1 MATSY
6 SRKPR
11 LIDVRLEWYVKAEE
25 AILTGQSYTIGNR
38 TLTRANLAEVRKM
51 IDDLVAR
58 GAKLPGMDTDNG
70 RGNRSKRVVFR
81 DQEAKMAR
89 KNNKFSA
96 KIGTPRAKN
105 SGYSEGGASHNNKSL
120 KGYNPRKLGYKADIG
135 ANLSTLRDRSA
146 DLAINTPVGTAAIN
160 TSTTHTVG
168 AGLNVFPRPKFQI
181 LGISAEEARAWAR
194 KVRAEFDLWAESK
207 DCDIYRKNNLYDM
220 QSIAYQGYLTDGDS
234 FAVFRRKPTTPD
246 MPYTLRLQLI
256 EGNRVSNPLTDSTYV
271 TGDPTGV
278 EALNPDNGNRILNG
292 VEIDTDGAIVAYW
305 VSNQVPGEPIT
316 SMLTT
321 WARVEAYGKRTSIP
335 NVLQISNDTRPEQY
349 RGVPYLA
356 PVIETLKQVYR
367 YTNAELTSAI
377 IKSYFALFF
386 TEAVTNSGS
395 LNDMLADNGVDDPT
409 EPVVDVSEYNL
420 GPGTL
425 NALPK
430 GVDVKSVDASNAQST
445 FEVFSTQL
453 IKQVGAAL
461 NQPYEVLMKN
471 FNSSYSASRAAMLQ
485 AWEEYKLRRK
495 WFARDFCQPI
505 YEVWLMEAV
514 ANGRI
519 EAPGFFDDPLIRK
532 AWCNADW
539 FGPTM
544 SILDPVKD
552 MNGSTLRVENGVS
565 TREREAAEMTGTDLE
580 ENIAQLAFEKQLM
593 EKYGM
598 ELADAV
604 NPSVGSKSTT
614 KGGEEDE

>member
-89 KNNKFSA
+89 KNKKFSA
-96 KIGTPRAKN
+96 KIGTPRAQN

-120 KGYNPRKLGYKADIG
+120 KGYNPKKLGYKADIG

-181 LGISAEEARAWAR
+181 LGISAEDARAWAR
-194 KVRAEFDLWAESK
+194 KVRAEFDLWADSK

-234 FAVFRRKPTTPD
+234 FAAFRRKPATPD

-256 EGNRVSNPLTDSTYV
+256 EGNRVSNPLTTSTYA

-278 EALNPDNGNRILNG
+278 EVLNSDNGNRILNG

-305 VSNQVPGEPIT
+305 VSNQVPGEPV
-316 SMLTT
+316 SSLLTT

-598 ELADAV
+598 GLADAV
-604 NPSVGSKSTT
+604 NPSVGSKSEA

>member
-1 MATSY
+1 
-6 SRKPR
+6 
-11 LIDVRLEWYVKAEE
+11 
-25 AILTGQSYTIGNR
+25 
-38 TLTRANLAEVRKM
+38 
-51 IDDLVAR
+51 
-58 GAKLPGMDTDNG
+58 
-70 RGNRSKRVVFR
+70 
-81 DQEAKMAR
+81 MAR
-89 KNNKFSA
+89 KNKKFSA
-96 KIGTPRAKN
+96 KIGTPRAQN

-256 EGNRVSNPLTDSTYV
+256 EGNRVSNPLTNSTYA

-278 EALNPDNGNRILNG
+278 EALNQDNGNRILNG

-316 SMLTT
+316 SSLTT
-321 WARVEAYGKRTSIP
+321 WARIEAYGKRTSIP

-598 ELADAV
+598 GLADAV
-604 NPSVGSKSTT
+604 NPSVGSKNEA

>member
-6 SRKPR
+6 SSKPR

-89 KNNKFSA
+89 KNKKFSA
-96 KIGTPRAKN
+96 KISTPRAKN
-105 SGYSEGGASHNNKSL
+105 SGYSEGGASRDNKSL

-256 EGNRVSNPLTDSTYV
+256 EGNRVSNPLTSSTYV

-316 SMLTT
+316 TMLTT

-552 MNGSTLRVENGVS
+552 MNGSTLRVQNGVS

-598 ELADAV
+598 GLADAV
-604 NPSVGSKSTT
+604 NPSVGSKSKA

>member
-1 MATSY
+1 
-6 SRKPR
+6 
-11 LIDVRLEWYVKAEE
+11 
-25 AILTGQSYTIGNR
+25 
-38 TLTRANLAEVRKM
+38 
-51 IDDLVAR
+51 
-58 GAKLPGMDTDNG
+58 
-70 RGNRSKRVVFR
+70 
-81 DQEAKMAR
+81 MAR
-89 KNNKFSA
+89 KNKKFSA
-96 KIGTPRAKN
+96 KIVTPRAQN

-181 LGISAEEARAWAR
+181 LGISAEDARAWAR
-194 KVRAEFDLWAESK
+194 KVRAEFDLWADSK

-256 EGNRVSNPLTDSTYV
+256 EGNRVSNPLTTSTYA

-278 EALNPDNGNRILNG
+278 EALNSDNGNRILNG

-316 SMLTT
+316 SILTS

-598 ELADAV
+598 GLADAG
-604 NPSVGSKSTT
+604 NPSVGSKSEA

>member
-1 MATSY
+1 
-6 SRKPR
+6 
-11 LIDVRLEWYVKAEE
+11 
-25 AILTGQSYTIGNR
+25 
-38 TLTRANLAEVRKM
+38 
-51 IDDLVAR
+51 
-58 GAKLPGMDTDNG
+58 
-70 RGNRSKRVVFR
+70 
-81 DQEAKMAR
+81 MAR
-89 KNNKFSA
+89 KNKKFSA
-96 KIGTPRAKN
+96 KIGTPMAQN
-105 SGYSEGGASHNNKSL
+105 SGYSEGGASHDNKSL
-120 KGYNPRKLGYKADIG
+120 KGYNPKKLGYKADIG

-181 LGISAEEARAWAR
+181 LGISAEDARAWAR
-194 KVRAEFDLWAESK
+194 KVRAEFDLWADSK

-234 FAVFRRKPTTPD
+234 FAAFRRKPATLD

-256 EGNRVSNPLTDSTYV
+256 EGNRVSNPLTTSTYA

-278 EALNPDNGNRILNG
+278 EALNSDNGNRILNG

-305 VSNQVPGEPIT
+305 VSNQVPGEPV
-316 SMLTT
+316 SSLLTT

-514 ANGRI
+514 ATGRI

-598 ELADAV
+598 GLADAG
-604 NPSVGSKSTT
+604 NPSVGSKSEA

>member
-58 GAKLPGMDTDNG
+58 GAKLPDMDTDNG

-89 KNNKFSA
+89 KNKKFSA
-96 KIGTPRAKN
+96 KIGTPRAQN

-181 LGISAEEARAWAR
+181 LGISAEDARAWAR
-194 KVRAEFDLWAESK
+194 KVRAEFDLWADSK

-256 EGNRVSNPLTDSTYV
+256 EGNRVSNPLTTSTYA

-278 EALNPDNGNRILNG
+278 EALNSDNGNRILNG

-316 SMLTT
+316 SILTS

-445 FEVFSTQL
+445 FDVFSTQL

-514 ANGRI
+514 ATGRI

-598 ELADAV
+598 GLADAG
-604 NPSVGSKSTT
+604 NPSVGSKSEA

>member
-6 SRKPR
+6 SRRPR

-58 GAKLPGMDTDNG
+58 GAKLPDMDTDNG

-89 KNNKFSA
+89 KNKKFSA
-96 KIGTPRAKN
+96 KIGTPRAQN

-120 KGYNPRKLGYKADIG
+120 KGYNPKKLGYKADIG

-168 AGLNVFPRPKFQI
+168 AGLNVFPKPKFQI
-181 LGISAEEARAWAR
+181 LGISAEDARAWAR
-194 KVRAEFDLWAESK
+194 KVRAEFDLWADSK

-234 FAVFRRKPTTPD
+234 FAAFRRKPATPD

-256 EGNRVSNPLTDSTYV
+256 EGNRVSNPLTTSTYA

-278 EALNPDNGNRILNG
+278 EALNSDNGNRILNG

-305 VSNQVPGEPIT
+305 VSNQVPGEPV
-316 SMLTT
+316 SSLLTT

-598 ELADAV
+598 GLADAG
-604 NPSVGSKSTT
+604 NPSVGSKSEA

>member
-58 GAKLPGMDTDNG
+58 GAKLPDMDTDNG

-89 KNNKFSA
+89 KNKKFSA
-96 KIGTPRAKN
+96 KIGTPRAQN

-181 LGISAEEARAWAR
+181 LGIPAEDARAWAR
-194 KVRAEFDLWAESK
+194 KVRAEFDLWADSK

-256 EGNRVSNPLTDSTYV
+256 EGNRVSNPLTTSTYA

-278 EALNPDNGNRILNG
+278 EALNSDNGNRILNG

-305 VSNQVPGEPIT
+305 VSNQVPGEPV
-316 SMLTT
+316 SSLLTT

-598 ELADAV
+598 GLADAG
-604 NPSVGSKSTT
+604 NPSVGSKSEA

>member
-120 KGYNPRKLGYKADIG
+120 KGYNPKKLGYKADIG

-598 ELADAV
+598 GLADAV

>member
-6 SRKPR
+6 SSKPR

-58 GAKLPGMDTDNG
+58 GAKLPGMDTENG

-89 KNNKFSA
+89 KNKKFSA
-96 KIGTPRAKN
+96 KISTPRAKN
-105 SGYSEGGASHNNKSL
+105 SGYSEGGASRDNKSL

-181 LGISAEEARAWAR
+181 LEISAEEARAWAR

-234 FAVFRRKPTTPD
+234 FAVFRRKSTTPD

-256 EGNRVSNPLTDSTYV
+256 EGNRISNPLTNSTYV

-316 SMLTT
+316 NMLTT

-552 MNGSTLRVENGVS
+552 MNGSNLRVQNGVS

-598 ELADAV
+598 GLADAV
-604 NPSVGSKSTT
+604 NPSVGSKSKA

>member
-58 GAKLPGMDTDNG
+58 GAKLPDMDTDNG

-89 KNNKFSA
+89 KNKKFSA
-96 KIGTPRAKN
+96 KIGTPRAQN

-181 LGISAEEARAWAR
+181 LGISAEDARAWAR
-194 KVRAEFDLWAESK
+194 KVRAEFDLWADSK

-256 EGNRVSNPLTDSTYV
+256 EGNRVSNPLTTSTYA

-278 EALNPDNGNRILNG
+278 EALNSDNGNRILNG

-316 SMLTT
+316 SILTS

-495 WFARDFCQPI
+495 WFARDFCKPI

-598 ELADAV
+598 GLADAG
-604 NPSVGSKSTT
+604 NPSVGSKSEA

>member
-58 GAKLPGMDTDNG
+58 GAKLPDMDTDNG

-89 KNNKFSA
+89 KNKKFSA
-96 KIGTPRAKN
+96 KIGTPKAQN

-181 LGISAEEARAWAR
+181 LGISAEDARAWAR
-194 KVRAEFDLWAESK
+194 KVRAEFDLWADSK

-234 FAVFRRKPTTPD
+234 FAVFRRKLTTPD
-246 MPYTLRLQLI
+246 MPYSLRLQLI
-256 EGNRVSNPLTDSTYV
+256 EGNRVSNPLTTSTYA

-278 EALNPDNGNRILNG
+278 EALNSDNGNRILNG

-316 SMLTT
+316 SILTS

-514 ANGRI
+514 ATGRI

-598 ELADAV
+598 GLADAG
-604 NPSVGSKSTT
+604 NPSVGSKFEA

>member
-58 GAKLPGMDTDNG
+58 GAKLPDMDTDNG

-89 KNNKFSA
+89 KNKKFSA
-96 KIGTPRAKN
+96 KIGTPRAQN

-120 KGYNPRKLGYKADIG
+120 KGYNPKKLGYKADIG

-181 LGISAEEARAWAR
+181 LGISAEDARAWAR
-194 KVRAEFDLWAESK
+194 KVRAEFDLWADSK

-256 EGNRVSNPLTDSTYV
+256 EGNRVSNPLTTSTYA

-278 EALNPDNGNRILNG
+278 EALNSDNGNRILNG

-305 VSNQVPGEPIT
+305 VSNQVPGEPV
-316 SMLTT
+316 SSLLTT

-598 ELADAV
+598 GLADAG
-604 NPSVGSKSTT
+604 NPSVGSKSEA